1 MIRDPYEQQNRGEVI
16 EWVYFKK
23 MVPFSVGIRFHQR
36 DPDGMVLNGSNPYV
50 NIRKENV
57 KEFLRANRIAFE
69 RGLIKEVDEPDV
81 DFADNENQISEESA
95 RELVKNLFML
105 KKKLPMITS
114 EAVLGM
120 LYAEAKAQKRSQ
132 KIIDLIKDRIDDV
145 TPPHLRGNDWSSEEQ
160 EDKDKE

>member
-1 MIRDPYEQQNRGEVI
+1 MIRDPYEQQNRGEQI

-36 DPDGMVLNGSNPYV
+36 DPDGTVLNGSNPYV

-69 RGLIKEVDEPDV
+69 KGLIKEVKEPDV
-81 DFADNENQISEESA
+81 DFADNDNQITEEDA
-95 RELVKNLFML
+95 KELVKNLFML
-105 KKKLPMITS
+105 KKKLPLITS

-120 LYAEAKAQKRSQ
+120 LYAEAKSQKRSQ
-132 KIIDLIKDRIDDV
+132 KIIDLIAERITDI
-145 TPPHLRGNDWSSEEQ
+145 TPPHLLGKDWSAEEQ
-160 EDKDKE
+160 NGGE